1 MKALL
6 ITIFICISCTNKN
19 QDNSSEIK
27 FNNRFPLYLNYSNYD
42 FLIQKYD
49 NLAMQL
55 QWVSGVNFDS
65 KNDTVFMS
73 YIVSCEKFI
82 NSGKPDSIDYA
93 GYFLQKNIINNQV
106 ILKIK
111 NYRYSGDETAEN
123 DFKYTDVK
131 LTFSKNFDT
140 LYWKL
145 LESSPYLLDEDT
157 IILKK

>member
-1 MKALL
+1 
-6 ITIFICISCTNKN
+6 
-19 QDNSSEIK
+19 
-27 FNNRFPLYLNYSNYD
+27 
-42 FLIQKYD
+42 
-49 NLAMQL
+49 MQL
-55 QWVSGVNFDS
+55 QWVLGVNFDR

-73 YIVSCEKFI
+73 YIVSSEKFI
-82 NSGKPDSIDYA
+82 NSGNPDSIDYA

-111 NYRYSGDETAEN
+111 NYRYSWDETAEN
-123 DFKYTDVK
+123 DFKYADVK

-157 IILKK
+157 LILKK